1 MGVSVFCNP
10 RISGGMSW
18 GCCFRPRFA
27 ASRGPSHARPRR
39 LYASG
44 GGDWL
49 YAAVVALEAGEG
61 MGARVLRLAHA
72 TPAARTVVRVFVAAP
87 SRSVGPVHGWGPPP
101 PHAVGPPSAIGPIS
115 PRAVFRAV
123 GGSFCQRQKA
133 TPAHQGLS
141 LPARKLGG
149 PRPVS
154 EVLTRP
160 RVWCGPW
167 PRRCRLACSPCSC
180 RRTCSPP
187 RRT

>member
-1 MGVSVFCNP
+1 MGLLFSAAFCCLSRTVTCTAAP
-10 RISGGMSW
+10 PLCIGGRLAICR
-18 GCCFRPRFA
+18 GGR
-27 ASRGPSHARPRR
+27 SRG
-39 LYASG
+39 G
-44 GGDWL
+44 GGDGCQGPT
-49 YAAVVALEAGEG
+49 ASPRHARRENRRSRVRCRALE
-61 MGARVLRLAHA
+61 
-72 TPAARTVVRVFVAAP
+72 
-87 SRSVGPVHGWGPPP
+87 VGRPHGWGPPP

-115 PRAVFRAV
+115 PRVAFRAV
-123 GGSFCQRQKA
+123 GGSFCQRPKA

-149 PRPVS
+149 
-154 EVLTRP
+154 P

>member
-1 MGVSVFCNP
+1 MGVSLFCNP

-44 GGDWL
+44 GDWL

-61 MGARVLRLAHA
+61 MGARVLRLAH
-72 TPAARTVVRVFVAAP
+72 AAP

-115 PRAVFRAV
+115 PRVAFRAV
-123 GGSFCQRQKA
+123 GGSFCQRPKA

-149 PRPVS
+149 
-154 EVLTRP
+154 P

>member
-1 MGVSVFCNP
+1 MGLLFSAAFCCL
-10 RISGGMSW
+10 SGPVT
-18 GCCFRPRFA
+18 CTA
-27 ASRGPSHARPRR
+27 APPLCIGGGGRLAICRGGRSPG
-39 LYASG
+39 G
-44 GGDWL
+44 GGDGCQGPT
-49 YAAVVALEAGEG
+49 ASPRHARREDRRSRVRCRALEVGRPRPWVG
-61 MGARVLRLAHA
+61 
-72 TPAARTVVRVFVAAP
+72 AAP
-87 SRSVGPVHGWGPPP
+87 SPCRRPALGHW
-101 PHAVGPPSAIGPIS
+101 ADFS
-115 PRAVFRAV
+115 PRGVSCG